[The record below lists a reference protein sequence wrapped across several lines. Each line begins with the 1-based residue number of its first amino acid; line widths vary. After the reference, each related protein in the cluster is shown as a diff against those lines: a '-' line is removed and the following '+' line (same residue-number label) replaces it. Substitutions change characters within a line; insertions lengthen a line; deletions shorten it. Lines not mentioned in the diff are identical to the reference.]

1 VLSLDGGLS
10 LLGNFDFKLD
20 ADNEDASITIIL
32 IGLLFVDGRPCC
44 DDVEVELGED
54 DEALTRG
61 TRTWGKLS
69 ISDNNSQKQ
78 LILSVKSR
86 SARSSFSKCYLY
98 ILYNLFV
105 KI

>member
-10 LLGNFDFKLD
+10 LLGNDFKLD
-20 ADNEDASITIIL
+20 TDNEEDAFTIIL
-32 IGLLFVDGRPCC
+32 VGLLFVDGPCC

-86 SARSSFSKCYLY
+86 RARSSFSKCYLY
-98 ILYNLFV
+98 ILYILFV